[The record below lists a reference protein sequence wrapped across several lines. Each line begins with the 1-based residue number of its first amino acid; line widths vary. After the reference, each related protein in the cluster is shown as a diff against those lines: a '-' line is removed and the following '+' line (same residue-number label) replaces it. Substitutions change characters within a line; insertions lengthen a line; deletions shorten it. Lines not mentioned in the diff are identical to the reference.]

1 MAKSIT
7 ILDGL
12 NLQEQQKNYIIK
24 QSDIIRCALEKI
36 AYEINTTEVNAYLSI
51 KDTNTQNGKYLTIT
65 TNKNCKDFQQQMII
79 KVEIINKK

>member
-1 MAKSIT
+1 MAKNIT

-36 AYEINTTEVNAYLSI
+36 AYEMKATELNAYLSI
-51 KDTNTQNGKYLTIT
+51 KDTNTQNGKFLTIT
-65 TNKNCKDFQQQMII
+65 TNRNCPEFRQQMLIE
-79 KVEIINKK
+79 VEIINKK